1 MHVGKLCS
9 KRKCQNLFAVIFQLI
24 NQKKEKKE
32 TSLWKMHKHHKNVL
46 EEKGEI
52 MGSRKNYIK
61 KTKKLGI
68 TSPCL
73 LMGDWEASQSTSRRY
88 CPHHAHLKLASASF
102 FITHRLFSFL
112 PLPFRP
118 PQPLRFIILCNHCIQ
133 HLFHPTWEECMQRL
147 HIILSY

>member
-1 MHVGKLCS
+1 MGLIERAYMHVGKLCS

-24 NQKKEKKE
+24 NQKKKNE

-88 CPHHAHLKLASASF
+88 CPHHHAHLTLASASF
-102 FITHRLFSFL
+102 FITHRLSSFL
-112 PLPFRP
+112 PPSLSAF
-118 PQPLRFIILCNHCIQ
+118 
-133 HLFHPTWEECMQRL
+133 PTAT
-147 HIILSY
+147 IYYFV